1 MSSLEDTNTNTNVKL
16 NKAKKDKNDEFY
28 TQLSD
33 IEKEIETYLFFTPDL
48 FRDKTVL
55 LPCDDPNWS
64 NFIRYFI
71 QNFKRLGL
79 KRLISTCITNEP
91 LGKGKLLIV
100 NRDYDSNNNLM
111 KPNMQLSGVVSI
123 DDIINDNLSSK
134 IELQEL
140 SYQYLL
146 GDGDFRS
153 QEVTDFATQSDIIIT
168 NPPFS
173 LFREFI
179 DWVIKTGKLF
189 SIIGNMNAITCK
201 EIFPLIKDNKVWL
214 GASISCG
221 DREFRVPDD
230 YEIRTQNSRVDE
242 KGRRYI
248 RVSGVRWFTN
258 IDYGRKQRFI
268 ELKTMDENKRFNKR
282 VKSDCYKPYSNYNAI
297 EISSASAIPI
307 DFEGY
312 MGVPISFL
320 DKYNPNQ
327 FKIVGLMEN
336 WDKSP
341 EMERLRTDLKN
352 RNRGIVVGDNKR
364 KYARIIIKRIGNADN

>member
-1 MSSLEDTNTNTNVKL
+1 MASLKDTNTNVKL

-33 IEKEIETYLFFTPDL
+33 IEKEIETYLSFTPNL
-48 FRDKTVL
+48 FSNKTIL

-64 NFIRYFI
+64 NFTRYFI

-79 KRLISTCITNEP
+79 KRLISTCVTREP
-91 LGKGKLLIV
+91 LGKGKLLII
-100 NRDYDSNNNLM
+100 NSGSDNNKSLINQ
-111 KPNMQLSGVVSI
+111 NAQLSGVINI
-123 DDIINDNLSSK
+123 DDVIADGSSEK
-134 IELQEL
+134 IELKEL
-140 SYQYLL
+140 PYQYLL
-146 GDGDFRS
+146 GGGDFRS
-153 QEVTDFATQSDIIIT
+153 QEVTDFAAQSDIIIT

-173 LFREFI
+173 LFREFM

-230 YEIRTQNSRVDE
+230 YEIRTQNFRIDE

-248 RVSGVRWFTN
+248 SVAGVRWFTN

-282 VKSDCYKPYSNYNAI
+282 VKSDCYQPYGNYNAI
-297 EISSASAIPI
+297 EISSSSAIPI

-327 FKIVGLMEN
+327 FKIIGLMEN

-341 EMERLRTDLKN
+341 EMEKLRTDPKN

-364 KYARIIIKRIGNADN
+364 KYARIIIKRIENADS